1 MNTFGDQLSRIRR
14 NWWIVAVLAVVGLA
28 AGVGASLLQHTTY
41 TGRAALIVS
50 SNGRSPDQD
59 AVLVQGYVDYFN
71 ADGYQREIL
80 AEAGVPAGIK
90 VTAKT
95 AAASP
100 IMLVEATAGDA
111 TTAGQAA
118 TRVAQGFRT
127 NMNATRDSGTAEAA
141 DAVKAQLA
149 QAQAAAAADPSAA
162 AAAEISSLQNQLHSL
177 QSDQTNKLQLL
188 QPDGGVAKAGPP
200 LVRNALFGFVGGIL
214 TGCLA
219 ALAFA
224 AKRNRLVTATEIA
237 EVTGL
242 DILAKVPDGSAD
254 DPERR
259 RILRRLAAVIATAGL
274 PERSV
279 IAVMAP
285 AGRGTAARLSRD
297 LCEVLRSAG
306 GQVQF
311 VRACDAGEV
320 TDLHG
325 DSGGRASGDLGR
337 MQLLGVAG
345 TAGRGAVDIGKR
357 VERLRA
363 SENLTVIDA
372 STAEDAA
379 SASALCVA
387 VDTVLVVVELDEAR
401 AVNLEESTNL
411 LRQMGVPILGAI
423 SVASDPG
430 LNRRQVRSWLSGLR
444 FRREQRV
451 STTGDRASQAS
462 TATESA

>member
-1 MNTFGDQLSRIRR
+1 MSTFGDQLGRIRR
-14 NWWIVAVLAVVGLA
+14 HWWIVAVFAALGLA
-28 AGVGASLLQHTTY
+28 AAVGASMLQHTTY

-80 AEAGVPAGIK
+80 SAAGVPAGIE

-118 TRVAQGFRT
+118 TRVAEGFRT
-127 NMNATRDSGTAEAA
+127 NMNATRDSGTADAA
-141 DAVKAQLA
+141 DAIKAQLA
-149 QAQAAAAADPSAA
+149 QAQAAAVGDPSPAVAA
-162 AAAEISSLQNQLHSL
+162 QISSLQNQLQTL

-188 QPDGGVAKAGPP
+188 QPDGGVAKTSPP
-200 LVRNALFGFVGGIL
+200 LIRNALFGLVGGVL
-214 TGCLA
+214 AGCLA
-219 ALAFA
+219 ALAVA
-224 AKRNRLVTATEIA
+224 ATRSRLVTEAEIA

-242 DILAKVPDGSAD
+242 DTLAQVPDGCGD
-254 DPERR
+254 DPRR
-259 RILRRLAAVIATAGL
+259 RKVLRRLAAIVAAADL

-279 IAVMAP
+279 IAVVAP
-285 AGRGTAARLSRD
+285 AGRGTAARLTKD
-297 LCEVLRSAG
+297 LCEIFRTAG

-325 DSGGRASGDLGR
+325 DSVGRASGDLGR

-345 TAGRGAVDIGKR
+345 AAGRSAVDVGKR
-357 VERLRA
+357 VDRLRA
-363 SENLTVIDA
+363 SANLTVIDA
-372 STAEDAA
+372 AAAEDVA

-387 VDTVLVVVELDEAR
+387 ADSVLIVVERDEAR
-401 AVNLEESTNL
+401 ATDVADSADL
-411 LRQMGVPILGAI
+411 LRQMGVPMLGAV
-423 SVASDPG
+423 SVVSDAEP
-430 LNRRQVRSWLSGLR
+430 RRRRVWSWL
-444 FRREQRV
+444 RRLGFHRKSRGASAGARV
-451 STTGDRASQAS
+451 SQES
-462 TATESA
+462 TAPESA